1 MNQSAVTVYNAE
13 KRIIKYLSSVLPQTF
28 QNFEL
33 ILLQEYGQQY
43 SNTRVVGREKFLY
56 KIFLFSSSLLVFTVK
71 VNL

>member
-1 MNQSAVTVYNAE
+1 MNQPAVTVYNAE
-13 KRIIKYLSSVLPQTF
+13 KRIKKYLSSVLPQTF